1 MLQGSC
7 PSRTAPFFTLHIP
20 ADINFLRF
28 LSALELLNRE
38 VTYRKKEEQPSRLLL
53 SKNVLCY
60 IETELNSAP
69 MRCIAATIFFVVFSP
84 GNAAPL
90 LYCLILL
97 SLIPA
102 Y

>member
-1 MLQGSC
+1 MELSVMDSSFFDFTH
-7 PSRTAPFFTLHIP
+7 SRRRQ
-20 ADINFLRF
+20 FLRL
-28 LSALELLNRE
+28 LSALEFLNWE
-38 VTYRKKEEQPSRLLL
+38 VAYRKKEEQPSRLLL

>member
-7 PSRTAPFFTLHIP
+7 PLWAAPFLTLHIP
-20 ADINFLRF
+20 EGGNFYDCFQR
-28 LSALELLNRE
+28 LSFSIWRWHIE
-38 VTYRKKEEQPSRLLL
+38 KKEEQPSRLPL

-97 SLIPA
+97 SLMPA

>member
-7 PSRTAPFFTLHIP
+7 PSRTAPFLTLHIP
-20 ADINFLRF
+20 AGGNFYDCFQR
-28 LSALELLNRE
+28 LSFSIGRWHIEKRGAS
-38 VTYRKKEEQPSRLLL
+38 SRLPL